1 MFSISNEKLLKTQ
14 SLTLVNPN
22 SLSTRVAVL
31 GEHAVEAGEAV
42 GPSLPHDVPLPT
54 QVTVALEAGEVL
66 HVPGA
71 TLGLGAL
78 VGENY
83 LKQNIN
89 LEKLPSATPLFRVST
104 L

>member
-1 MFSISNEKLLKTQ
+1 MSRLQVVFAN
-14 SLTLVNPN
+14 TLVHPDR
-22 SLSTRVAVL
+22 LSAGVAVF
-31 GEHAVEAGEAV
+31 GEHAVEAGETV
-42 GPSLPHDVPLPT
+42 GPALPHDVPLAA
-54 QVTVALEAGEVL
+54 QVSVALEAGEVF
-66 HVPGA
+66 HVPGS
-71 TLGLGAL
+71 TLGFGAL